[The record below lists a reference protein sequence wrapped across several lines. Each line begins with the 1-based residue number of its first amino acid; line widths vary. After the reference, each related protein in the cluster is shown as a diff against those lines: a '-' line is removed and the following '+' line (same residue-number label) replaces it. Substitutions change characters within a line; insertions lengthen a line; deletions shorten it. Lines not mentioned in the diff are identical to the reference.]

1 LLDSCPFL
9 LEAIGASSSSSF
21 LSQVH
26 LKLFREFFPL
36 ITTTCL
42 TPFEQLV
49 KRGTNPLQETNSKR
63 LHNHFFSNIIF
74 DMSSDLHQAQ
84 LRSYARPGAW
94 VWMFVHLVIPCFH
107 FPLNVFSF
115 ALWTKLSLPH
125 PLALSLT
132 HCIYDQPL
140 DPMGIHLFH
149 YAHGGEKTT
158 SHDVVQDAFI
168 SIVRYMAFH
177 VWRDQTTF
185 FCHLFFNIFVYVLTL
200 FC

>member
-1 LLDSCPFL
+1 
-9 LEAIGASSSSSF
+9 
-21 LSQVH
+21 
-26 LKLFREFFPL
+26 
-36 ITTTCL
+36 
-42 TPFEQLV
+42 
-49 KRGTNPLQETNSKR
+49 
-63 LHNHFFSNIIF
+63 
-74 DMSSDLHQAQ
+74 
-84 LRSYARPGAW
+84 
-94 VWMFVHLVIPCFH
+94 MFVHLVIPCFH

-115 ALWTKLSLPH
+115 ALRTKLSLPH

-185 FCHLFFNIFVYVLTL
+185 FCHLFFNIFVCVDIVLLIDGIGTL
-200 FC
+200 TNVVIVNATQANMASSVTLPMGWLQH